1 VSHVDKQFLKFR
13 FGTINGLLLGVFAI
27 FGAFLFEGG
36 SFKALFLFPALIIVF
51 GGTFS
56 AIIIGFGFE
65 NFRKIYRLIIIS
77 YFPHDYDLTKLIN
90 NFVDFSIITR
100 KEGLLSIEKRI
111 NEVEYFFP
119 RKILRY
125 LLDGTDAEGIEKLVE
140 LEMKALQDR
149 HFMNILIFSKMG
161 GYAPTMGIIGTVMGL
176 IMTLANAGTAGTDP
190 SYLIK
195 NIATAFIATL
205 WGVFSAN
212 ILWLPISDKLKKCH
226 IDEKHMMEISLEGTL
241 ALLSGE
247 IPSIVKTRLVSMLAQ
262 KNQVEMLDI

>member
-1 VSHVDKQFLKFR
+1 MKFR
-13 FGTINGLLLGVFAI
+13 FGTINGLLLGIFAI

-65 NFRKIYRLIIIS
+65 NFKKIYRLMIIS
-77 YFPHDYDLTKLIN
+77 YFSHNYDLIKLIN
-90 NFVDFSIITR
+90 NFVEFSIITR
-100 KEGLLSIEKRI
+100 KEGLLAIEKKI
-111 NEVEYFFP
+111 DQVDYFFP

-125 LLDGTDAEGIEKLVE
+125 LLDGTDADGIDKLAV

-176 IMTLANAGTAGTDP
+176 IMTLANAGAEP

-226 IDEKHMMEISLEGTL
+226 IDEKNMMEISVEGVL

-247 IPSIVKTRLVSMLAQ
+247 IPSIVKARLVSMLPQ
-262 KNQVEMLDI
+262 KNQIEMLDM